1 MNAPTKDSIEQD
13 DPKRRLTRR
22 SFLIAITGSAIAV
35 AAGCRPDTSSPA
47 PTAYAPGSSLGTAMP
62 TATAAGTPVAAA
74 PDPKFGQLVYDKRQ
88 YTAVSDLYI
97 TQYDY
102 SNTPQVDQ
110 EAWML
115 TVDGLVTTPLTI
127 NYADLLKLPTIEDTR
142 TLECISDPPNGSL
155 MGNLQLKGIE
165 MKTILDKVKVKPEA
179 TYVRFEAADGY
190 STSVELQWITQPNVL
205 LAYEMN
211 GEPLNATHGFPL
223 RIFTPGLYG
232 QKMPRWI
239 TRIEFID
246 YDYTGFW
253 ESRGWSN
260 VAEMKTKSIIRMPDD
275 RDEVQA
281 GSIAYLQ
288 GVALAGKRQISKVE
302 VQIDDGEWLPAE
314 LYPGKSSLEWTQWSF
329 EWNVP
334 APGSYHIGVRATDD
348 TGFVQSSEA
357 DGLFGN
363 AYPNGTDAIHRLV
376 IKSA

>member
-1 MNAPTKDSIEQD
+1 M
-13 DPKRRLTRR
+13 RRLSRR
-22 SFLIAITGSAIAV
+22 GFLIAITGSAIAV
-35 AAGCRPDTSSPA
+35 AAGCRPTTSSPA
-47 PTAYAPGSSLGTAMP
+47 PTAYAPGSSLGTPMA
-62 TATAAGTPVAAA
+62 TATSGGTAIATA

-88 YTAVSDLYI
+88 YTAVPDLYI

-115 TVDGLVTTPLTI
+115 TVDGLVETPLTI
-127 NYADLLKLPTIEDTR
+127 NYADLLKLPSFEDTR
-142 TLECISDPPNGSL
+142 TLECISDPPNGTL
-155 MGNLQLKGIE
+155 MGNLQLKGID
-165 MKTILDKVKVKPEA
+165 MKTLLDKAKVKPEA
-179 TYVRFEAADGY
+179 THVRFEAADGY
-190 STSVELQWITQPNVL
+190 STSVELRWITQPNVM

-260 VAEMKTKSIIRMPDD
+260 VAEIKTKSVIRMPDD

-288 GVALAGKRQISKVE
+288 GVAVAGKRKITGVE
-302 VQIDDGEWLPAE
+302 VQIDDGEWQPAE
-314 LYPGKSSLEWTQWSF
+314 LYPGESSLEWTQWSF

-334 APGSYHIGVRATDD
+334 APGSYRIGVRATDD

-376 IKSA
+376 IKSV